1 MSLQTL
7 NWDCQVRAACTR
19 ALVSWGWFIPVVDCL
34 LRLLLCK
41 ITLRALSFG
50 VVSSPALDL
59 NWRETSI
66 RFSVWLEHAWALGI
80 LLSLWMRLL
89 LSFPVNAWDKVLHPG
104 YFVYLLPFLTL
115 CIATVL
121 ISQGESPSVPSY
133 TRYRDLFAR
142 GFVTFQQA
150 YCIP

>member
-1 MSLQTL
+1 MRYVFANPELGLLGASGVSQS
-7 NWDCQVRAACTR
+7 ACILG
-19 ALVSWGWFIPVVDCL
+19 LVHPRSGLFAETS
-34 LRLLLCK
+34 LLCLCE
-41 ITLRALSFG
+41 ITLRVLSFG

-89 LSFPVNAWDKVLHPG
+89 LSFPVVAWHKALHLG

-121 ISQGESPSVPSY
+121 IS
-133 TRYRDLFAR
+133 
-142 GFVTFQQA
+142 
-150 YCIP
+150 